1 MDGRELTLI
10 RVDHPLNIDGDQ
22 WLRVD
27 HPTLDPLT
35 QGAPTLGW
43 EGDPRLV
50 VYLHGASKTFVL
62 WRLEHDGEYR
72 AVAALP
78 GEITPEN
85 INRLCARLV
94 EIDTRS
100 GFDAGQE
107 VLDARTPWRP
117 PNGLPQTRWS
127 LTSRTSCTSVSPV
140 RIFLASISQRGR
152 SPASEACRWQ
162 RLVGRSPRMFLGS
175 GLSSV
180 GARNTWLTTAIWR
193 RLSRHS
199 R

>member
-1 MDGRELTLI
+1 MDGRELTLT

-35 QGAPTLGW
+35 QGSPTLGW

-50 VYLHGASKTFVL
+50 VYLHGESKTFVL

-78 GEITPEN
+78 GEITPAN
-85 INRLCARLV
+85 INSLCARLV
-94 EIDTRS
+94 EIDTRT

-107 VLDARTPWRP
+107 VMDAQDALEASKRKAQDEAVADFADKLYFGLARSHLPGVDIAKRT
-117 PNGLPQTRWS
+117 
-127 LTSRTSCTSVSPV
+127 
-140 RIFLASISQRGR
+140 F
-152 SPASEACRWQ
+152 
-162 RLVGRSPRMFLGS
+162 S
-175 GLSSV
+175 GF
-180 GARNTWLTTAIWR
+180 GG
-193 RLSRHS
+193 
-199 R
+199 